1 MAANY
6 TQHYQL
12 CLWEPGDKVLR
23 EEFNADHAKIDAA
36 IKAVDR
42 RADALAAAKADRTA
56 LEALQAAVNT
66 KADKTALAA
75 LQTTVSAKADQSALN
90 AVHALA
96 VKSRFTKLQEVVYAQ
111 ALHNATVDLS
121 GIDWGRWSKIH
132 VDWLTNNGQQSG
144 IYYNTVDSYHVL
156 FGMSPVPVDQRP
168 LHNPRMTF
176 HVDFDPMRRLYVT
189 MGGQGG
195 GSTEPFSVVKSL
207 IFSGDSLLAGAGY
220 TVWGEE

>member
-23 EEFNADHAKIDAA
+23 EEFNADHKKIDAA
-36 IKAVDR
+36 IKAVDS
-42 RADALAAAKADRTA
+42 RADALAAA
-56 LEALQAAVNT
+56 

-75 LQTTVSAKADQSALN
+75 LQTAVSAKADQSALN